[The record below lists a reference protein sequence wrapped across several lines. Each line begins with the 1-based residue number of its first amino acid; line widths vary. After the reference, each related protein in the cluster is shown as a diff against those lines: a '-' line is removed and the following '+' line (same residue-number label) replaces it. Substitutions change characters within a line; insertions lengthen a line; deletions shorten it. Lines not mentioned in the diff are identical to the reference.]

1 MDEATMHELATCTIN
16 VDGGASVT
24 GFVRVFDGDMM
35 MIGVE
40 APLRALE
47 PGSDVTVEVLDEVRG
62 ECLYAG
68 YLSRVGPD
76 GMDIADV
83 ALVSTL
89 QKREVVRVSTH
100 VACTGTALA
109 RWTDA
114 EHGAPVTG
122 PPAAASAPAVPTQST
137 GSAVEGVDGGED
149 EPVEASE
156 PVEAEAHEGD
166 LAFTMLDISAHGMR
180 ILSQA
185 TLQPGQRIRFLY
197 EELPSPMLLEA
208 VVVRAQPSRTGTH
221 YGCRFLG
228 LTSRQTDDLFRHVLQ
243 TQGVQ
248 RRERMRL

>member
-1 MDEATMHELATCTIN
+1 MHELATCT
-16 VDGGASVT
+16 VHADGVAGAP
-24 GFVRVFDGDMM
+24 GFVRVFDGDLM

-40 APLRALE
+40 EPPRGLE
-47 PGSDVTVEVLDEVRG
+47 PGVDVTVEVLDEVRG

-68 YLSRVGPD
+68 YLSRVGAD

-100 VACTGTALA
+100 VACTGTAIA
-109 RWTDA
+109 RWSDPQA
-114 EHGAPVTG
+114 G
-122 PPAAASAPAVPTQST
+122 PPAPAPVPVAAPDAAAPEAAENAEP
-137 GSAVEGVDGGED
+137 AENADAPEAYEGN
-149 EPVEASE
+149 
-156 PVEAEAHEGD
+156 

-185 TLQPGQRIRFLY
+185 SLAPGQRIRFLY
-197 EELPSPMLLEA
+197 EELPEPILIEA
-208 VVVRAQPSRTGTH
+208 VVVRAQQSRTGTH

-228 LTSRQTDDLFRHVLQ
+228 LTSRETDALFRHVLH
-243 TQGVQ
+243 TQGAQ

>member
-1 MDEATMHELATCTIN
+1 MHELATCT
-16 VDGGASVT
+16 VHADGGAAVA

-40 APLRALE
+40 VPPRGLE
-47 PGSDVTVEVLDEVRG
+47 PGVDVTVEVLDEVRG

-68 YLSRVGPD
+68 YLSRVGAD

-100 VACTGTALA
+100 VACTGTAIA
-109 RWTDA
+109 RWTDPQ
-114 EHGAPVTG
+114 GAPRAAAAE
-122 PPAAASAPAVPTQST
+122 PAPAAPAEPAADAEPDTSDAPAEP
-137 GSAVEGVDGGED
+137 AE
-149 EPVEASE
+149 EPVAY
-156 PVEAEAHEGD
+156 EGN

-185 TLQPGQRIRFLY
+185 SLQPGQRIRFLY
-197 EELPSPMLLEA
+197 EELPEPILIEA
-208 VVVRAQPSRTGTH
+208 VVVRAQQSRTGTH

-228 LTSRQTDDLFRHVLQ
+228 LTSRQTDALFRHVLQ
-243 TQGVQ
+243 TQGAQ
-248 RRERMRL
+248 RRERMRI

>member
-1 MDEATMHELATCTIN
+1 MHELATCTVN
-16 VDGGASVT
+16 VDGAAAVT
-24 GFVRVFDGDMM
+24 GFVRVFDSGMM

-40 APLRALE
+40 VPPRGLE
-47 PGSDVTVEVLDEVRG
+47 PGNDVTVEVLDEVRG

-100 VACTGTALA
+100 VACTGTAIA
-109 RWTDA
+109 RWSDPLDA
-114 EHGAPVTG
+114 PPAPPAPVE
-122 PPAAASAPAVPTQST
+122 PSADEQAS
-137 GSAVEGVDGGED
+137 DGAEQ
-149 EPVEASE
+149 ESSEAS
-156 PVEAEAHEGD
+156 VAYEGN

-185 TLQPGQRIRFLY
+185 TLKAGQRIRFLF
-197 EELPSPMLLEA
+197 EELPEPILIEA

-228 LTSRQTDDLFRHVLQ
+228 LTSRETDALFRHVLH
-243 TQGVQ
+243 TQGAQ
-248 RRERMRL
+248 RRERMRI

>member
-1 MDEATMHELATCTIN
+1 MHELATCTVN

-114 EHGAPVTG
+114 EHGVPAPE
-122 PPAAASAPAVPTQST
+122 PPAVAAAPAVPTQST
-137 GSAVEGVDGGED
+137 GPGVEVVDGED
-149 EPVEASE
+149 EPAEDE
-156 PVEAEAHEGD
+156 PEAHEGD

-228 LTSRQTDDLFRHVLQ
+228 LTSRQTDDLFRHVLH

>member
-1 MDEATMHELATCTIN
+1 MHELATCT
-16 VDGGASVT
+16 VHADGVAGAP
-24 GFVRVFDGDMM
+24 GFVRVFDGDLM

-40 APLRALE
+40 EPPRGLE
-47 PGSDVTVEVLDEVRG
+47 PGADVTVEVLDEVRG

-68 YLSRVGPD
+68 YLSRVGAD

-100 VACTGTALA
+100 VACTGTAIA
-109 RWTDA
+109 RWSDPQA
-114 EHGAPVTG
+114 G
-122 PPAAASAPAVPTQST
+122 PPAPAPVPGPAAPVAAEPAPPSGAEPD
-137 GSAVEGVDGGED
+137 AANAEPAENADAPEPYEGN
-149 EPVEASE
+149 
-156 PVEAEAHEGD
+156 

-185 TLQPGQRIRFLY
+185 SLAPGQRIRFLY
-197 EELPSPMLLEA
+197 EELPEPILIEA
-208 VVVRAQPSRTGTH
+208 VVVRAQQSRTGTH

-228 LTSRQTDDLFRHVLQ
+228 LTSRETDALFRHVLH
-243 TQGVQ
+243 TQGAQ

>member
-1 MDEATMHELATCTIN
+1 MHELATCTVN

-40 APLRALE
+40 APLRAIE

-114 EHGAPVTG
+114 EHGVPAPE
-122 PPAAASAPAVPTQST
+122 PPAVAAAPAVPTQST
-137 GSAVEGVDGGED
+137 GPAAEGVDGGED
-149 EPVEASE
+149 AGEPDAVGAPEPVEADTY
-156 PVEAEAHEGD
+156 EGD
-166 LAFTMLDISAHGMR
+166 LAFTLLDISAHGMR

-185 TLQPGQRIRFLY
+185 TLRPGQRIRFLY

-208 VVVRAQPSRTGTH
+208 VVVRAQQSRTGTH

-228 LTSRQTDDLFRHVLQ
+228 LTSRQTDDLFRHVLH